1 MAQIPRMCRASPA
14 RRQRGD
20 QCLRRACRQ
29 LAPEPNSRYRRCPP
43 PAWLSYSSRP
53 VQTSA
58 QLLLVIHLL
67 RDVGGD
73 DDLRFSIHGDL
84 RVVGL
89 HEAAF
94 VCSISH
100 DSAIRIGE
108 VALRGIF
115 RLRLLGVGNLWWTPA
130 YL

>member
-1 MAQIPRMCRASPA
+1 MTAFFDLAKH
-14 RRQRGD
+14 RRQ
-20 QCLRRACRQ
+20 
-29 LAPEPNSRYRRCPP
+29 
-43 PAWLSYSSRP
+43 
-53 VQTSA
+53 
-58 QLLLVIHLL
+58 LLFVIHFL

-94 VCSISH
+94 VRSISH

-108 VALRGIF
+108 VALRGIL
-115 RLRLLGVGNLWWTPA
+115 RLRLLRVGDLGWTPA
-130 YL
+130 YLLSRFLFLLLPLSNPSFRLSLLLLGFLS